1 MRVSAFFVG
10 SLFSVGAAALLLR
23 HLGVVEVGR
32 YTTAMSLS
40 AVVAGLTD
48 LGLTAIG
55 IRELAV
61 LHGDRRARLATNL
74 LGIRLVLTTAGVA
87 VMAAFAFLVYGSLL
101 GVGVLIAGAGVL
113 LLNIQATLAVP
124 LMARLRLGWVSALD
138 LTRQLVV
145 AAMIVLLVL
154 ADAHLLAFLAIGA
167 VAALAI
173 LVPTVA
179 LVRGDI
185 PIRPSFGMHEW
196 RALVGPVL
204 TYSIAV
210 AAAALYFR
218 VAIVLVS
225 LIAGGQELGYF
236 SASYRVVEFLLILPG
251 LLVGAAFPIFARA
264 ARDDPDRLAYALSRV
279 FDAALIVGVWVSLS
293 IAIGARLAIEVIG
306 GHEFLPA
313 VPILTVQGLAV
324 GATFVG
330 SVWGYGLLSLHL
342 HRAILIFNL
351 SLLLA
356 IAVVVG
362 VLTALDGAQGAAIG
376 TASIEIAAA
385 VFGAVVLM
393 HGRSHLR
400 PSLRI
405 VPKVALAAL
414 IGAGPVLLAGSLP
427 VIGRVVLSTVLYGV
441 ALLALKAIPSDV
453 LEMVIRRHSA

>member
-1 MRVSAFFVG
+1 
-10 SLFSVGAAALLLR
+10 
-23 HLGVVEVGR
+23 
-32 YTTAMSLS
+32 
-40 AVVAGLTD
+40 
-48 LGLTAIG
+48 
-55 IRELAV
+55 
-61 LHGDRRARLATNL
+61 
-74 LGIRLVLTTAGVA
+74 
-87 VMAAFAFLVYGSLL
+87 MAAFAFLVYGSLL

-225 LIAGGQELGYF
+225 LIAGDRGSGYF

-279 FDAALIVGVWVSLS
+279 FDAALIVGVPGLPLLRHRSAAGHRSDRWPRIPSQLS
-293 IAIGARLAIEVIG
+293 RSSPSRVWRLA
-306 GHEFLPA
+306 LRSSA
-313 VPILTVQGLAV
+313 RY
-324 GATFVG
+324 GATG
-330 SVWGYGLLSLHL
+330 C
-342 HRAILIFNL
+342 
-351 SLLLA
+351 
-356 IAVVVG
+356 
-362 VLTALDGAQGAAIG
+362 
-376 TASIEIAAA
+376 
-385 VFGAVVLM
+385 
-393 HGRSHLR
+393 
-400 PSLRI
+400 
-405 VPKVALAAL
+405 
-414 IGAGPVLLAGSLP
+414 
-427 VIGRVVLSTVLYGV
+427 
-441 ALLALKAIPSDV
+441 
-453 LEMVIRRHSA
+453 